1 MFHYFDQNRIRCG
14 KPKTNRAAI
23 SLKSQAVCMGEF
35 AMRPKAN
42 SKLMSGDKSGDKFA
56 PCKQASETRSEKKS
70 VEKQAVV
77 DQVSVCK

>member
-23 SLKSQAVCMGEF
+23 SMKSQAICMGEF
-35 AMRPKAN
+35 AMRPKA
-42 SKLMSGDKSGDKFA
+42 KLMSGDKSGDKFA
-56 PCKQASETRSEKKS
+56 PCKQASETRSEMKS
-70 VEKQAVV
+70 VEKQAEV